1 MDSTSSVQRKI
12 ELQAPE
18 DLTYLLENVRRI
30 AKRHLDDALPP
41 IKGAAPEEDELRIQM
56 EKYLNQVCSPFPSAL
71 SPTNY
76 AIADLGPRFGR
87 DSQYINKTFTLAA
100 PSVSING
107 FDADPD
113 LFLSSDGAL
122 GADSGAQQ
130 EPQVEYEPWDG
141 RLRDRVED
149 LARQEEELLNEIAAL
164 KKSVPASVAA
174 AYARRLKEEAARDEE
189 ALQERKKQPVF
200 EEVALDVPLLE
211 RQEAVED
218 THRKAVE
225 GLGRVK
231 REMPATVARMER
243 ARVAGEYVIAES

>member
-1 MDSTSSVQRKI
+1 MFARLIRPRVSPNAGPSKI

-30 AKRHLDDALPP
+30 AQRHLDDALPP
-41 IKGAAPEEDELRIQM
+41 IKGTAPEEDELRTQM
-56 EKYLNQVCSPFPSAL
+56 EKYIN
-71 SPTNY
+71 
-76 AIADLGPRFGR
+76 
-87 DSQYINKTFTLAA
+87 QYINKTFTLVA
-100 PSVSING
+100 PNISING
-107 FDADPD
+107 LDADPAA
-113 LFLSSDGAL
+113 FLASNGAA
-122 GADSGAQQ
+122 GAAPQ

-189 ALQERKKQPVF
+189 ALRERKKQPVS
-200 EEVALDVPLLE
+200 EVELDVGLLE

-218 THRKAVE
+218 AHSRAVE

-243 ARVAGEYVIAES
+243 ARVAGEYVVTEGA

>member
-1 MDSTSSVQRKI
+1 MDSTSSAQRKI

-18 DLTYLLENVRRI
+18 DLTYLLENARRI

-41 IKGAAPEEDELRIQM
+41 IKGAAPEDDELRIQM
-56 EKYLNQVCSPFPSAL
+56 EKYL
-71 SPTNY
+71 
-76 AIADLGPRFGR
+76 
-87 DSQYINKTFTLAA
+87 SQYINKTFTLAA
-100 PSVSING
+100 PSLSING
-107 FDADPD
+107 FDADPAV
-113 LFLSSDGAL
+113 FLASNGAL
-122 GADSGAQQ
+122 GAESDTPQ

-174 AYARRLKEEAARDEE
+174 AYAQRLREEAARDEE
-189 ALQERKKQPVF
+189 ALREWKKQPVPQ
-200 EEVALDVPLLE
+200 EVTLDVGLLE

-218 THRKAVE
+218 AHRRAVE

-243 ARVAGEYVIAES
+243 ARVAGEYVVTEG